1 MLTGLLNPHSLDHSY
16 LYVSLSVTVH
26 DNSITCG
33 RISME
38 FSRGSL
44 DVGDPIHSPDRGSE
58 KKHGFS
64 SQLSRFKSY
73 HACDME
79 WMDRI
84 AMKMK

>member
-1 MLTGLLNPHSLDHSY
+1 
-16 LYVSLSVTVH
+16 
-26 DNSITCG
+26 
-33 RISME
+33 ME